1 MTERTKDFLTDGAGA
16 VLIFACIFLA
26 MSL

>member
-16 VLIFACIFLA
+16 VLLFACLYLA

>member
-1 MTERTKDFLTDGAGA
+1 MTERTKDFLLDGAGA
-16 VLIFACIFLA
+16 VLLFACLFLA